1 MVLET
6 TDQNFEDEVLK
17 HDLPV
22 VVDFWAP
29 WCGPCNMIAPITEKL
44 SKEYDGKFKFC
55 KLNVDENPQTAAGY
69 QVMSIPLLLFFNE
82 GQLIDSSLG
91 AVPESMIRAKVE
103 ALL

>member
-1 MVLET
+1 MVLEI

-17 HDLPV
+17 SDLPV
-22 VVDFWAP
+22 AVDFWAP

-55 KLNVDENPQTAAGY
+55 KMNVDENHQTAAGY
-69 QVMSIPLLLFFNE
+69 QVMSIPLLLFFKG

-91 AVPESMIRAKVE
+91 AVPESMIRPKVQ
-103 ALL
+103 ALV